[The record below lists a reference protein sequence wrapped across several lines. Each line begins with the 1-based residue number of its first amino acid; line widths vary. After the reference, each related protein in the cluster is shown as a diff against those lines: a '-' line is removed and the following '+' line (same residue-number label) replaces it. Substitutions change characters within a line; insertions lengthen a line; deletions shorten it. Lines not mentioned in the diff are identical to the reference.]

1 MIAFLW
7 LSACLS
13 TAARYCAMLLEEDGL
28 QHLHNIKENAQSDPD
43 VQYLTTE
50 ILTYI
55 DTHML
60 YYGKPKHLKELQA
73 KSNG

>member
-1 MIAFLW
+1 MTNQ
-7 LSACLS
+7 SPKACFF

-28 QHLHNIKENAQSDPD
+28 QHLHNIKENDQSDPD
-43 VQYLTTE
+43 LQYLITE